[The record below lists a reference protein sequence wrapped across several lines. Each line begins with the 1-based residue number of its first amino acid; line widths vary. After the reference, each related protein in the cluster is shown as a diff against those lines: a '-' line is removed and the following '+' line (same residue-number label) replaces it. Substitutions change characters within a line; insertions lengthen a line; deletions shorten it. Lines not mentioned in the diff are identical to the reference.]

1 MVVSSRHGAT
11 AHLRKKGADVS
22 QERFENNLR
31 ELPCIVGYVMGMA
44 CRCEELHHVGPADER
59 DDMNQV
65 PICVE
70 HHKGATGVHGLHRR
84 EFARR
89 YKLSDLKML
98 AVTRRLYLRRF
109 GA

>member
-1 MVVSSRHGAT
+1 MNLQQYETR
-11 AHLRKKGADVS
+11 LRA
-22 QERFENNLR
+22 
-31 ELPCIVGYVMGMA
+31 LPCIVGFVMGMG
-44 CRCEELHHVGPADER
+44 CRCEDLHHAGPADER

-65 PICVE
+65 PLCRE
-70 HHKGATGVHGLHRR
+70 HHEGATGVHGLHRR

-98 AVTRRLYLRRF
+98 AITRRLYMREY